1 MRRAMF
7 FDRLGE
13 DWVRCRLCPHECRI
27 PPSGKG
33 ICGVRENRGGE
44 LWSLVY
50 GKLVAR
56 AVDPIEKKP
65 LFHFLPGSRSY
76 SIATVGCNL
85 RCLNCQNYEISQSP
99 KEGGGIFGEEADPEE
114 VVDEAIIAACDTI
127 SYTYTEPTIFFE
139 FAYDVASLAK
149 RRGIRNLF
157 ITNGYISEEALR
169 EIAPYLDGANVD
181 LKSISDDFYR
191 RICGAKLEPV
201 LKAIR
206 LYKELGIWIEVTTL
220 LIPTLNDGEEELRAI
235 ARFIRG
241 IGEEIPWHISQFYPM
256 YKLTNLP
263 RTPTA
268 ALLRARE
275 IGLEEGLR
283 YVYTGN
289 VPGLEGENTYCYG
302 CGELLIRRVGFSVL
316 QNKLKGFKC
325 PRCGSEIDGV
335 WS

>member
-7 FDRLGE
+7 FDRLEG

-65 LFHFLPGSRSY
+65 LFHFLPGSKSY

-99 KEGGGIFGEEADPEE
+99 KEGDGGGIFGEEADPEE
-114 VVDEAIIAACDTI
+114 VVDEAIITACDTI
-127 SYTYTEPTIFFE
+127 AYTYTEPTVFFE
-139 FAYDVASLAK
+139 FAHDVASLAK

-169 EIAPYLDGANVD
+169 EIAPHLDGANVD
-181 LKSISDDFYR
+181 LKSISEDFYG
-191 RICGAKLEPV
+191 RICGARLEPV
-201 LKAIR
+201 LRAIR

-241 IGEEIPWHISQFYPM
+241 IGEGIPWHISQFYPM
-256 YKLTNLP
+256 YKLTSLP
-263 RTPTA
+263 RTPA
-268 ALLRARE
+268 
-275 IGLEEGLR
+275 
-283 YVYTGN
+283 
-289 VPGLEGENTYCYG
+289 
-302 CGELLIRRVGFSVL
+302 
-316 QNKLKGFKC
+316 
-325 PRCGSEIDGV
+325 
-335 WS
+335 

>member
-1 MRRAMF
+1 LKRAMF
-7 FDRLGE
+7 YDRMEG
-13 DWVRCRLCPHECRI
+13 DWVRCRLCPHECGI

-50 GKLVAR
+50 GRLAAR

-85 RCLNCQNYEISQSP
+85 RCLNCQNYEISQYP
-99 KEGGGIFGEEADPEE
+99 REEGGIFGEEADPEE
-114 VVDEAIIAACDTI
+114 VVDDAIATACETIA
-127 SYTYTEPTIFFE
+127 YTYTEPTIFFE
-139 FAYDVASLAK
+139 FAYDVAALAK

-157 ITNGYISEEALR
+157 ITNGYISEGALR
-169 EIAPYLDGANVD
+169 EIAPLLDGANVD
-181 LKSISDDFYR
+181 LKSMSDDFYR
-191 RICGAKLEPV
+191 RICGARLEPV
-201 LKAIR
+201 LRAIR
-206 LYKELGIWIEVTTL
+206 LYKELGIWTEVTTL

-235 ARFIRG
+235 ARFIKG
-241 IGEEIPWHISQFYPM
+241 VGEEIPWHISQFYPM
-256 YKLTNLP
+256 YKLLDLP
-263 RTPTA
+263 RTPA
-268 ALLRARE
+268 EALMRARE

-289 VPGLEGENTYCYG
+289 VPGLEGENTYCYN
-302 CGELLIRRVGFSVL
+302 CGELLIRRVGFSIL
-316 QNKLKGFKC
+316 GNRLKGSKC